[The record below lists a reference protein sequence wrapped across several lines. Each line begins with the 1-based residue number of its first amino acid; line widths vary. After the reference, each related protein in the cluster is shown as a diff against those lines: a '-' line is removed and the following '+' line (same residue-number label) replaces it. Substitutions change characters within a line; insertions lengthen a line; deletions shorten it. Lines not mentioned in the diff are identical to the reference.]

1 MFYFLFGRE
10 VDSINI
16 FLEYLVVFGIVWL
29 INYFLFVRGNTKYNK
44 KNVPTELLYLKKIY
58 QINIKKINYK
68 NFVYIYTFINSFI
81 MSFIYIVLMYLL
93 DNWILRVVIG
103 VVLLLLMIIICYGL
117 LGRYYLWKE
126 GKK

>member
-1 MFYFLFGRE
+1 M
-10 VDSINI
+10 
-16 FLEYLVVFGIVWL
+16 VFGIVWL